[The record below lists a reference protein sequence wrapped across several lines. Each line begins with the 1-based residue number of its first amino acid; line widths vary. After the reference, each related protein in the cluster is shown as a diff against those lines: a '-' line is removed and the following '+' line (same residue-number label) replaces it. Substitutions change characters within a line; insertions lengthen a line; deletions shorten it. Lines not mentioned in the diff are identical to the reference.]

1 MCNYS
6 EVPTRY
12 DFEKM
17 KTIILISII
26 LTSCQLKTKIDSTMT
41 DNWNT
46 YKGYLKDKLPV
57 YYDRLNQPAS
67 ETEIEE
73 LESLINTKLPDDFK
87 TIYKV
92 NNGED
97 ESWFVGGVL
106 CGMRMLTISQIKKE
120 LKQLKEIEDEFNFNS
135 KWSGDIRPEGT
146 IKSGAYYEKWIPV
159 FSDNN
164 GNFIG
169 LDLTPDLKGEYGQII
184 NFGTDEYDHFVIAKS
199 LAEFVGF
206 INTQFENGKA
216 DRAIFENDNGEKV
229 MFGLVE
235 ESHLTDDL
243 REMIK

>member
-1 MCNYS
+1 M
-6 EVPTRY
+6 TT
-12 DFEKM
+12 F
-17 KTIILISII
+17 
-26 LTSCQLKTKIDSTMT
+26 QLKPEVDKPMI

-46 YKGYLKDKLPV
+46 YMGYIKDKLPI
-57 YYDRLNQPAS
+57 YYGRLNPPAT
-67 ETEIEE
+67 EIEIEE
-73 LESLINTKLPDDFK
+73 LESLINTELPDDFK
-87 TIYKV
+87 TLYKE

-106 CGMRMLTISQIKKE
+106 CGMRMLTISQIKNE
-120 LKQLKEIEDEFNFNS
+120 LKRLKEIEDEFNFNS
-135 KWSGDIRPEGT
+135 KWSGDIKPEGT
-146 IKSGAYYEKWIPV
+146 IKSAAYLEKWIPV

-199 LAEFVGF
+199 LAEFIGF
-206 INTQFENGKA
+206 INIQFENGNA
-216 DRAIFENDNGEKV
+216 DKAIFENENGDKV

-243 REMIK
+243 REMTK